1 MPKSYK
7 KWQCTWIDKQINVM
21 ANEVHVGLK
30 SENQGTF
37 QITSKMINFKEIEK
51 TSEKVRL
58 KQHFIS

>member
-1 MPKSYK
+1 
-7 KWQCTWIDKQINVM
+7 M